1 MHVML
6 LLNMCMDQALV
17 FQPEHYYQIEGSQ
30 TLWHPLPL
38 EPGTV
43 TQISAAHTSFFK
55 NQNWSL
61 RLWISNQPL
70 GVSVT
75 REPTPSRAHVQPLK
89 TPVRFGLYDLAY
101 GAAPVVP
108 DMIWIHPAT
117 PELTY
122 YVNIRNLENRP
133 NSFYLSVDTLYV

>member
-1 MHVML
+1 
-6 LLNMCMDQALV
+6 MDQALV
-17 FQPEHYYQIEGSQ
+17 VQPEGYYQIAGSQ
-30 TLWHPLPL
+30 TLWLKL
-38 EPGTV
+38 KFEPGTV

-55 NQNWSL
+55 NQNYSL

-70 GVSVT
+70 GVSIS
-75 REPTPSRAHVQPLK
+75 REPYPAQSHVQPLK
-89 TPVRFGLYDLAY
+89 TPVRFGIYDLVY
-101 GAAPVVP
+101 GAAPHVP

-117 PELTY
+117 PELDY